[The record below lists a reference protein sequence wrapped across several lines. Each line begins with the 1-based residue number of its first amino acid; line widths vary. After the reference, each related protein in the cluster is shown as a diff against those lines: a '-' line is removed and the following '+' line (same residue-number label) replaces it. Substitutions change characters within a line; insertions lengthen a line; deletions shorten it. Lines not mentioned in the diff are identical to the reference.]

1 MLAGS
6 KVLLTGADGQIGR
19 AVARRFA
26 GSCEIWGVSSYS
38 APGSREEAEACGV
51 KPLALDIAAD
61 GLQQLPTDF
70 DYVLHFAEALA
81 RKSGAA
87 IPPEE
92 SRNAATAA

>member
-1 MLAGS
+1 
-6 KVLLTGADGQIGR
+6 
-19 AVARRFA
+19 
-26 GSCEIWGVSSYS
+26 
-38 APGSREEAEACGV
+38 V